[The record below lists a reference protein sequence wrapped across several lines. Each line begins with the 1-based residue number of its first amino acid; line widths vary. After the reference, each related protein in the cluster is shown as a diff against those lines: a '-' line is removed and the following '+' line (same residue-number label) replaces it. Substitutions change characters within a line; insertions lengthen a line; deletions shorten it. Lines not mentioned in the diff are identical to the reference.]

1 MYALAYESRAGL
13 PEPKLGAMP
22 VYSPYAELLS
32 RMPIREEI
40 VTVLGSETHYW
51 VYGPEDAAITI
62 VVAHGY
68 RGEHHGLEP
77 VIAQFANV
85 RFIGADLPGFGES
98 SELPAGHSIDSYAR
112 WLAEFLKK
120 TKLVDAV
127 LLGHS
132 FGSIITSY
140 AIAKGLVSPP
150 KLILVNPIAAPA
162 LEGPSAFLTRLTMAF
177 YRISLKVP
185 KKVGYW
191 QLSNWAVIR
200 GMSVKLAVTKDKA
213 LRRFIHDQ
221 HHTYFGRFASRESVV
236 ESFDASVSYTV
247 GDFAET
253 LTMPTLLIGAEK
265 DPLTAVQHVH
275 ALAERIPNA
284 ELHMIPDVGH
294 LIHYEVPRV
303 AAEFIAD
310 FLGGV
315 ELTADAS

>member
-1 MYALAYESRAGL
+1 MS
-13 PEPKLGAMP
+13 
-22 VYSPYAELLS
+22 VHSPYAELLS

-40 VTVLGSETHYW
+40 VTVLGTETHYW

-85 RFIGADLPGFGES
+85 RFIGADMPGFGES
-98 SELPAGHSIDSYAR
+98 GELKAGHSIDSYAH
-112 WLAEFLKK
+112 WLAAFMKELKV
-120 TKLVDAV
+120 LDAV

-132 FGSIITSY
+132 FGSIISSY
-140 AIAKGLVSPP
+140 AIANDLISPP
-150 KLILVNPIAAPA
+150 KLILINPIAAPA

-177 YRISLKVP
+177 YRISLKLP
-185 KKVGYW
+185 ERVGYW

-200 GMSVKLAVTKDKA
+200 GMSVKLAETKDKA
-213 LRRFIHDQ
+213 LRRWIHDQ

-247 GDFAET
+247 GDFAEK
-253 LTMPTLLIGAEK
+253 LPMPTLLIGAEK
-265 DPLTAVQHVH
+265 DPLTAVKHVV

-284 ELHMIPDVGH
+284 ELHMIPGVGH

-303 AAEFIAD
+303 AARFIAG
-310 FLGGV
+310 FLGDV
-315 ELTADAS
+315 TLATDASD